1 MTRKRF
7 VILSL
12 APAIGLLA
20 TLALVS
26 ISGAV
31 WFALMNRTLR
41 SSDYE
46 FVGAYNF
53 LRLLRDKRFFNALE
67 ISAIWEL
74 VTVAGTLIVA
84 VFLAVLIF
92 ETVKKPLWR
101 NLICFAFLVPV
112 LLPRV
117 AAAFIWRFLY
127 SPSLGALNYL
137 LGLVGIGPVEFLAD
151 PSLALVSVA
160 IVDIWQWGLFFTV
173 ILLKLMETLPRDPV
187 EAAKLDN
194 ARTWEIHAYITLPM
208 LKGPLISLAL
218 VKAVESLRSFDLI
231 FVMTGG
237 GPGTA
242 TETLDL
248 YAYQMGINMGG
259 RISYASAMS
268 ILLLIVTTVAFTI
281 IWKAG
286 KKWAN

>member
-1 MTRKRF
+1 MTRKPF
-7 VILSL
+7 VALSL
-12 APAIGLLA
+12 LPAMVLLV
-20 TLALVS
+20 TLAAVS
-26 ISGAV
+26 VGGAV
-31 WFALMNRTLR
+31 WLALLNRTLR
-41 SSDYE
+41 FPDAD

-53 LRLLRDKRFFNALE
+53 LRLLRDRRFFNALE
-67 ISAIWEL
+67 ISAIWEV
-74 VTVAGTLIVA
+74 VTVAGTLLVA
-84 VFLAVLIF
+84 VALSILIF

-101 NLICFAFLVPV
+101 NMICFALLVPV

-127 SPSLGALNYL
+127 SPSLGVINYL
-137 LGLVGIGPVEFLAD
+137 TGLTGAGPIEFLAD
-151 PSLALVSVA
+151 PSLALISIA

-173 ILLKLMETLPRDPV
+173 ILLKLLETLPRDPI
-187 EAAKLDN
+187 EAALLDN
-194 ARTWEIHAYITLPM
+194 ARTWEIHAYVTLPM
-208 LKGPLISLAL
+208 LKGPIISLIL

-248 YAYQMGINMGG
+248 YAYQMGVNMGG

-268 ILLLIVTTVAFTI
+268 ILLLVVTIIAFTI
-281 IWKAG
+281 IWRASR
-286 KKWAN
+286 KWAD

>member
-7 VILSL
+7 VYLSMVPAFGVL
-12 APAIGLLA
+12 AVLA
-20 TLALVS
+20 SVS
-26 ISGAV
+26 IAGAV
-31 WFALMNRTLR
+31 WFSLMNRTLR
-41 SSDYE
+41 NADSQ

-67 ISAIWEL
+67 ISAIWEV
-74 VTVAGTLIVA
+74 VTVTGTLALSIL
-84 VFLAVLIF
+84 LAVLIF
-92 ETVKKPLWR
+92 ETVKKPLAR
-101 NLICFAFLVPV
+101 NLLCFAFLVPV

-127 SPSLGALNYL
+127 SPSLGVLNYL
-137 LGLVGIGPVEFLAD
+137 AGRVGIGPIEFLAD
-151 PSLALVSVA
+151 PSIALFSVA
-160 IVDIWQWGLFFTV
+160 VVDIWQWGLFFTV
-173 ILLKLMETLPRDPV
+173 ILVKLLETLPREPL
-187 EAAKLDN
+187 EAALLDN
-194 ARTWEIHAYITLPM
+194 ARTWEIHAFITLPM
-208 LKGPLISLAL
+208 LKAPILSLAL

-248 YAYQMGINMGG
+248 YAYQSGINMGG
-259 RISYASAMS
+259 KISYASAMS
-268 ILLLIVTTVAFTI
+268 ILLLIVTTVAFTL
-281 IWKAG
+281 IWRAG

>member
-1 MTRKRF
+1 MTRKLF
-7 VILSL
+7 ITLSL
-12 APAIGLLA
+12 APAIALLS
-20 TLALVS
+20 TLAIVS
-26 ISGAV
+26 VAGAG
-31 WFALMNRTLR
+31 WLALINRTLR
-41 SSDYE
+41 SPDAD

-53 LRLLRDKRFFNALE
+53 LRLLRDRRFFNALE
-67 ISAIWEL
+67 TSIIWE
-74 VTVAGTLIVA
+74 VITVSGALLLALTLS
-84 VFLAVLIF
+84 VLIF
-92 ETVKKPLWR
+92 ETVRKPLWR
-101 NLICFAFLVPV
+101 NLICFALLVPV

-127 SPSLGALNYL
+127 SPSLGVINYL
-137 LGLVGIGPVEFLAD
+137 LGLIGVGPVEFLAD
-151 PSLALVSVA
+151 PSLALISIA

-173 ILLKLMETLPRDPV
+173 ILLKLLETLPRDPI
-187 EAAKLDN
+187 EAALLDN
-194 ARTWEIHAYITLPM
+194 ARTWEVHAYVTLPM
-208 LKGPLISLAL
+208 LKGPIISLIL

-259 RISYASAMS
+259 RISYAAAMS
-268 ILLLIVTTVAFTI
+268 ILLLIVTTIAFTV

-286 KKWAN
+286 KKWAD

>member
-7 VILSL
+7 VFLTL
-12 APAIGLLA
+12 APALTVLG
-20 TLALVS
+20 TLAVVS
-26 ISGAV
+26 TAGAL
-31 WFALMNRTLR
+31 WFSFMNRTLR
-41 SSDYE
+41 SAEYE
-46 FVGAYNF
+46 FVGLYNY

-67 ISAIWEL
+67 ISLWWEL
-74 VTVAGTLIVA
+74 ITVTGTLLVA
-84 VFLAVLIF
+84 VGLAVLVH
-92 ETVKKPLWR
+92 ETVKRPLWR
-101 NLICFAFLVPV
+101 NLICFAFLAPV

-117 AAAFIWRFLY
+117 AAAFIWRFIY
-127 SPSLGALNYL
+127 SPSM
-137 LGLVGIGPVEFLAD
+137 GLANWITESIGIGPVEFLAN
-151 PSLALVSVA
+151 PKIALLSVA
-160 IVDIWQWGLFFTV
+160 AVDIWQWGLFFAV
-173 ILLKLMETLPRDPV
+173 ILVKLLETLPREPV
-187 EAAKLDN
+187 EAALLDN
-194 ARTWEIHAYITLPM
+194 ARTWQIHAFITLPM

-248 YAYQMGINMGG
+248 YAYQTGINLGG

-281 IWKAG
+281 IWRAG
-286 KKWAN
+286 KKWAR